1 MFHLKKNIWLLFYLV
16 VFIGSVLL
24 ASTIY
29 IKHNEILNE
38 TKNDQL
44 YLTKIYHNQLNALFA
59 EQDILHNLIADG
71 YRNNPNFNSDTLP
84 RILKK
89 NPLLLD
95 ITIFSKQGELQFST
109 RYPLSDSP
117 NLLENS
123 YTQRSFQET
132 LETERMV
139 IGQPYLLPTINKWIL
154 PIRKKMADDKG
165 NTVAVISTE
174 IDLALLHKQ
183 WGEENIRQNTI
194 QATLHNGLLPFLQTN
209 LTTEQYSLRYDNSL
223 PGTMLFSQNITQLKA
238 RLSAV
243 SRSDSAPFI
252 QDIES
257 SITGDVIY
265 TITYNARFDFWIS
278 AAIPYQLVLYKLY
291 RHCLVFSVFYLLLN
305 IIFFSLFR
313 WIVKIEESKMDEL
326 SYKAEHDA
334 LTGLA
339 NRTLIK
345 KYFRQLQR
353 KTEKP
358 FALLYLDLDHFKNIN
373 DTFGHSYGDLILI
386 EVAKRIVQSLANYQG
401 LAARYSGDEF
411 VIFLESGDKTEITAY
426 AQSLLK
432 GASLPYLINQD
443 VFKISSSIGIA
454 CFPDDATDIE
464 TLLSYADNSMFM
476 AKKKKNQYLFFSKSV
491 HHQLMR
497 NIEIEQALHHA
508 VINNEIS
515 LVYQP
520 QLDRNQKLF
529 GVEALVRWNS
539 KKLGSVPPNLFI
551 PIAEEIGLMPKLGLY
566 IMHKAMQEI
575 SNLQIQENLQF
586 KLSINVSVRQFIQ
599 IDFIDR
605 LMDACKKYASAQIA
619 ITIEIT
625 ESLFIE
631 SLDALLPIF
640 HKMKANYISLSLDD
654 FGTGYSS
661 LSMLKEL
668 PIDELKIDKSFI
680 DNIAE
685 NSCDKAMV
693 KSIIGM
699 GKHLGLLV
707 LAEGVEDKKQV
718 EILKEAGCDVF
729 QGYYFSKPL
738 SLNDLAV
745 FARENSAAISQI

>member
-1 MFHLKKNIWLLFYLV
+1 MFHFKKNIWLLFYLV
-16 VFIGSVLL
+16 VFIGTTLL
-24 ASTIY
+24 ASTVY
-29 IKHNEILNE
+29 IKHEEILNE
-38 TKNDQL
+38 TKHDQL
-44 YLTKIYHNQLNALFA
+44 YLTKIYHNHLNALFT
-59 EQDILHNLIADG
+59 EHEILHNLIGNEYLKD
-71 YRNNPNFNSDTLP
+71 PNFNRKTFANV
-84 RILKK
+84 LKL

-95 ITIFSKQGELQFST
+95 IAIFSKQGDLQLST
-109 RYPLSDSP
+109 LFPVANSRT

-123 YTQRSFQET
+123 HTRPWFQET
-132 LETERMV
+132 LDTERMV
-139 IGQPYLLPTINKWIL
+139 IGKPYLLQAINKWIL
-154 PIRKKMADDKG
+154 PIRKKITDSQG
-165 NTVAVISTE
+165 ETLAVISTGIDLAMLTQRWYE
-174 IDLALLHKQ
+174 ENNHQSTMQATLDHGAFRILRTNLSLDNYPHYYDKSQPDNILFNQTLSQLKTRLTVKNGQNTASFIQDLALL
-183 WGEENIRQNTI
+183 E
-194 QATLHNGLLPFLQTN
+194 
-209 LTTEQYSLRYDNSL
+209 
-223 PGTMLFSQNITQLKA
+223 
-238 RLSAV
+238 
-243 SRSDSAPFI
+243 
-252 QDIES
+252 
-257 SITGDVIY
+257 TGKVIY
-265 TITYNARFDFWIS
+265 TIAYNERFRFWIS
-278 AAIPYQLVLYKLY
+278 AETPYQLVLQKLY
-291 RHCLVFSVFYLLLN
+291 RHSFTYSVFYLLL
-305 IIFFSLFR
+305 IIIVFSLVS
-313 WIVKIEESKMDEL
+313 WIVKIEKSKIDEL

-339 NRTLIK
+339 NRTVIK
-345 KYFRQLQR
+345 KHFRQLQR

-386 EVAKRIVQSLANYQG
+386 EVAKRIVQSLASHHG

-411 VIFLESGDKTEITAY
+411 VIFLESGDKAEIAAY

-508 VINNEIS
+508 LIHDEIT

-539 KKLGSVPPNLFI
+539 KKLGNVPPNLFI

-575 SNLQIQENLQF
+575 SSLQIREDLHF

-599 IDFIDR
+599 IDFIDK
-605 LMDACKKYASAQIA
+605 LMDACKKYSSAQIA

-680 DNIAE
+680 DHIAKN
-685 NSCDKAMV
+685 NSDKAMV

-699 GKHLGLLV
+699 GKNLGLLV
-707 LAEGVEDKKQV
+707 LAEGVEDKRQV

-738 SLNDLAV
+738 SLKDLAV
-745 FARENSAAISQI
+745 FAKEKRDTIQ

>member
-1 MFHLKKNIWLLFYLV
+1 MFHFKKNIWLLFYLI
-16 VFIGSVLL
+16 VFIGSALL
-24 ASTIY
+24 ASAVY
-29 IKHNEILNE
+29 IKHQEILNE
-38 TKNDQL
+38 TKSGQL

-59 EQDILHNLIADG
+59 EHEILHNLIG
-71 YRNNPNFNSDTLP
+71 NEYLRNPNFNKETFATVLDL
-84 RILKK
+84 

-95 ITIFSKQGELQFST
+95 IWIFSKEGELQLST
-109 RYPLSDSP
+109 LPDVTFP
-117 NLLENS
+117 NLLQNS
-123 YTQRSFQET
+123 NSQQWFQET
-132 LETERMV
+132 LDSDHMV
-139 IGQPYLLPTINKWIL
+139 IGKAYLLQAINKWIL
-154 PIRKKMADDKG
+154 PIRKKITDDKG
-165 NTVAVISTE
+165 NTVAVISTG

-183 WGEENIRQNTI
+183 WREENNHQNTI
-194 QATLHNGLLPFLQTN
+194 QATLNNGAFPILRTN
-209 LTTEQYSLRYDNSL
+209 LTTEQYSHYYDNSL
-223 PGTMLFSQNITQLKA
+223 PGNILFSQTITQLKA
-238 RLSAV
+238 RLSAK
-243 SRSDSAPFI
+243 SISGSAPFI
-252 QDIES
+252 QDIELS
-257 SITGDVIY
+257 KTGKVIY
-265 TITYNARFDFWIS
+265 TLTYNARFGFWIS
-278 AAIPYQLVLYKLY
+278 AEMPYQLVLNKLY
-291 RHCLVFSVFYLLLN
+291 QHCLVFSVFYLLL
-305 IIFFSLFR
+305 IITVFSLFR
-313 WIVKIEESKMDEL
+313 WIVKIEKSKLNEL

-345 KYFRQLQR
+345 KHFRQLQR
-353 KTEKP
+353 KTERP

-373 DTFGHSYGDLILI
+373 DSFGHSYGDLILI
-386 EVAKRIVQSLANYQG
+386 EVTKRIVQSLTFHNG
-401 LAARYSGDEF
+401 LAIRYSGDEF
-411 VIFLESGDKTEITAY
+411 VIFLESADKSEIAEY
-426 AQSLLK
+426 AQTLLK
-432 GASLPYLINQD
+432 STSLPYLINQD

-497 NIEIEQALHHA
+497 SIEIEQALHHA

-539 KKLGSVPPNLFI
+539 KKLGTVPPDLFI

-566 IMHKAMQEI
+566 IMHQAMQEI

-605 LMDACKKYASAQIA
+605 LMDACKKYASAPIA

-685 NSCDKAMV
+685 NNCDKAMV

-745 FARENSAAISQI
+745 FARENSATIP